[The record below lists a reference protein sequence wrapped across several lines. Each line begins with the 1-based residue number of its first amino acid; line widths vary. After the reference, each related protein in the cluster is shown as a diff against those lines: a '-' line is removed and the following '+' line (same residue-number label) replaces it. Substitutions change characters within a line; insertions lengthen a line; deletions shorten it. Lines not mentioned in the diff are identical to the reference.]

1 MPIEFTPLKTHGVY
15 SKIFINDATRM
26 CIKINKDPL
35 VHMNE
40 ESDHFIDK
48 ISIREAA
55 VLQKIG
61 FHPNIITPKFIS
73 QRSAPGALS
82 VFLPTTEQPPS
93 PSQARLAIGMDKGR
107 VSCRKKKTDPIPSTD
122 QIATFL
128 CHIANGLAYAHAA
141 DIAHRDV
148 KPDNIVQTP
157 EGIYQLID
165 WGLAGLAASEKQS
178 ESKKYVTRWYRPPEL
193 LDLELGKTDH
203 RAADIWALAIT
214 TLEIFSSSSKLFAST
229 AHTQLATAIY
239 LSKLT
244 PVQIKSIFCTPDLGL
259 AVLLSQMLTR
269 HPSSRITAQ
278 QILNHPS
285 LSQYTPPPL
294 SPPPPPL
301 FSSSSSREKMPSS
314 IRERMYEWLC
324 GVWAYYRC
332 DVRAIALFTAYEIC
346 DRYID
351 HAFTTLTPFSSYQ
364 VIGCASLSIADSL
377 YDTWPLSH
385 EDYVSVSGNL
395 FTVDELE
402 QTILSISEALDWN
415 LYTPGVYLRWKT
427 LVQDSTDIESIVS
440 LAVLIANE
448 ACFSSPQIIERSLHP
463 APTPERFSL
472 FPKLIKEKES
482 PPSPTPLVF

>member
-1 MPIEFTPLKTHGVY
+1 MMPIEFTPLKTQGVY
-15 SKIFINDATRM
+15 SKIFINETIQM
-26 CIKINKDPL
+26 CIKINTEPL
-35 VHMNE
+35 VHMEE
-40 ESDHFIDK
+40 ESEHFIDK

-55 VLQKIG
+55 ALKKIG

-73 QRSAPGALS
+73 QRLPPEPEPRS
-82 VFLPTTEQPPS
+82 VFLPTTDQPPL
-93 PSQARLAIGMDKGR
+93 PSQSRLAIGMDRGA
-107 VSCRKKKTDPIPSTD
+107 VSRRKKATDPIPSTA

-178 ESKKYVTRWYRPPEL
+178 ECKKYVTRWYRPPEL
-193 LDLELGKTDH
+193 LDRELGKTDH

-214 TLEIFSSSSKLFAST
+214 TLEIFFNSTKLFAAT
-229 AHTQLATAIY
+229 IHTQLATAIY

-244 PVQIKSIFCTPDLGL
+244 PFQLQSIFCTPDQGL
-259 AVLLSQMLTR
+259 ADLLSQMMTR

-278 QILNHPS
+278 QILAHPY
-285 LSQYTPPPL
+285 LSQYTPP
-294 SPPPPPL
+294 SPPLPRRFAPPA
-301 FSSSSSREKMPSS
+301 SREQMPPGV
-314 IRERMYEWLC
+314 RERMYEWLC

-332 DVRAIALFTAYEIC
+332 DIRAIALFTAYEIC
-346 DRYID
+346 DRYFD
-351 HAFTTLTPFSSYQ
+351 HVFETLTPFPSYQ

-385 EDYVSVSGNL
+385 EDFVSVSGNF
-395 FTVDELE
+395 FTTDELE

-415 LYTPGVYLRWKT
+415 LYTPGVYLHWKT
-427 LVQDSTDIESIVS
+427 CVPDSNDIESIVS
-440 LAVLIANE
+440 LAVLIANK
-448 ACFSSPQIIERSLHP
+448 ACFSPPLKLSKDSF
-463 APTPERFSL
+463 TP
-472 FPKLIKEKES
+472 
-482 PPSPTPLVF
+482 PPSPAGSPCSPRYSKKPTRLPPLPL

>member
-26 CIKINKDPL
+26 CIKINMDPL

-73 QRSAPGALS
+73 
-82 VFLPTTEQPPS
+82 
-93 PSQARLAIGMDKGR
+93 
-107 VSCRKKKTDPIPSTD
+107 KKKTDPIPSTD

-157 EGIYQLID
+157 DGIYQLID

-214 TLEIFSSSSKLFAST
+214 TLEIFSNSSKLFAST
-229 AHTQLATAIY
+229 VHTQLATAIY

-244 PVQIKSIFCTPDLGL
+244 PFQIKSIFCTPDVCL
-259 AVLLSQMLTR
+259 ADLLSQMLTR

-278 QILNHPS
+278 QILAHPY
-285 LSQYTPPPL
+285 LSQYSPLPPSPPL
-294 SPPPPPL
+294 PRHFAPAA
-301 FSSSSSREKMPSS
+301 SRKKMPPGV
-314 IRERMYEWLC
+314 RERMYEWLC

-385 EDYVSVSGNL
+385 EDFVSVSGNL
-395 FTVDELE
+395 FTIDELE

-440 LAVLIANE
+440 LAVLIAHK
-448 ACFSSPQIIERSLHP
+448 ACFSPLQILEMSPSPI
-463 APTPERFSL
+463 PERFTL
-472 FPKLIKEKES
+472 FPKLIREKES